1 MAYLLWIL
9 STRLIASMILGLGW
23 GRVSPL
29 WPLLLYYNQVGG
41 AALKSFISFRFNQQ
55 TWTRQNISSVEAADP
70 RTAKRVRLESAL
82 LHAAS
87 VAGLVAV
94 ITFATGALHFPDR
107 HSWQSILAPHT
118 PRSDD
123 YWLTASLKVTPPGA
137 PVLLPAETIN
147 ARWQTFEHAGAVHL
161 RGAGA
166 DRTVLRIAGARV
178 VARRTSEDGGR
189 TTPAAGVSDGAAG
202 ARSAARRS
210 SEDGGRATPA
220 AGSGG
225 PRQVRCGQ
233 DASAC
238 QIDGRVRLSNLTLTI
253 GFPP

>member
-1 MAYLLWIL
+1 MGLFTWWCLVDQRLSVWTTLIGPTVAIMLTLLVRPSFAMAYLLWIL
-9 STRLIASMILGLGW
+9 STRLIASLILGLGW

-41 AALKSFISFRFNQQ
+41 AALKSSISFRFNQQ
-55 TWTRQNISSVEAADP
+55 SWTRQGISAVEAADP

-87 VAGLVAV
+87 VAALVAMV
-94 ITFATGALHFPDR
+94 TFTTGALRFPDR
-107 HSWQSILAPHT
+107 HSWQSILAPHA

-137 PVLLPAETIN
+137 PVLLPAETID
-147 ARWQTFEHAGAVHL
+147 ASWQTFEHAGAVHL

-166 DRTVLRIAGARV
+166 DRTALRI
-178 VARRTSEDGGR
+178 
-189 TTPAAGVSDGAAG
+189 AGVSDGAAG
-202 ARSAARRS
+202 
-210 SEDGGRATPA
+210 
-220 AGSGG
+220 SGG
-225 PRQVRCGQ
+225 PREVRCGQ
-233 DASAC
+233 DSSAC

>member
-1 MAYLLWIL
+1 MAYLLWIM

-29 WPLLLYYNQVGG
+29 WPMLLYYNQVGG

-55 TWTRQNISSVEAADP
+55 SWTRQGISSVEAADP

-94 ITFATGALHFPDR
+94 ITFAAGALQFPDR

-147 ARWQTFEHAGAVHL
+147 VRWQTFEHMGAVDL

-166 DRTVLRIAGARV
+166 DRTALRIAGARV

-189 TTPAAGVSDGAAG
+189 TTPAAGVAAG
-202 ARSAARRS
+202 
-210 SEDGGRATPA
+210 EG
-220 AGSGG
+220 GSG
-225 PRQVRCGQ
+225 PREVRCGQ
-233 DASAC
+233 DSSAC